1 MIRLLKWFG
10 LMLVLVLAVTP
21 LLADEPAAGRAGRA
35 EVRFME
41 GMIDHHQMA
50 LDMAEDCLVNAV
62 TDELKTMCQD
72 VIDAQSGEISQ
83 MQAWLKGWYGLVYNP
98 VSMAM
103 MMQFMPADMTVDGV
117 MLGGMAESAGHGGMG
132 HGGMPAGMDP
142 PMMMGMMAGLSRLEG
157 QEYEIAWM
165 EAMIDHHDDAI
176 HMSERLLARGEHQ
189 ELLDMAQQIIT
200 DQTAEIESMEAMI
213 MERGA

>member
-62 TDELKTMCQD
+62 TDELRTMCQD

-117 MLGGMAESAGHGGMG
+117 MLGGMAESAGHDGMG

-157 QEYEIAWM
+157 HEYEIAWM

-200 DQTAEIESMEAMI
+200 DQTAEIATMEAMI